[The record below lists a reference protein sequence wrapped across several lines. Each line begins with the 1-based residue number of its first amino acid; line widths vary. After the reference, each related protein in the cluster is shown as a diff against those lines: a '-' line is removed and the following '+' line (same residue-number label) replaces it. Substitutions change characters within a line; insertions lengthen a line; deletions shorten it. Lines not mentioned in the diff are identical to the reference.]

1 MLDIFQRVKSLFK
14 IQRTNIDGSIFR
26 LHYRDTSAG
35 LIICCILLAATQ
47 FVGKPI
53 ECLHTNDISSGVLNT
68 WCWIHSTYTVP
79 TAFNKIVGI
88 EVPYPGIDNS
98 RNVLEKKV
106 YKFYQWVALCLFFQV
121 SQCLI
126 NRNEISLFHD
136 WFLRHVLYMKRM

>member
-1 MLDIFQRVKSLFK
+1 MLDIFQRVKGLFK
-14 IQRTNIDGSIFR
+14 VHRTHIDGSVFR
-26 LHYRDTSAG
+26 LHYRLTSAG
-35 LIICCILLAATQ
+35 LVVCCILLAATQ

-53 ECLHTNDISSGVLNT
+53 ECLHSNDISSGVLDT

-79 TAFNKIVGI
+79 AAFNKQVGV

-121 SQCLI
+121 SQHQ
-126 NRNEISLFHD
+126 ISHNNM
-136 WFLRHVLYMKRM
+136 YSY